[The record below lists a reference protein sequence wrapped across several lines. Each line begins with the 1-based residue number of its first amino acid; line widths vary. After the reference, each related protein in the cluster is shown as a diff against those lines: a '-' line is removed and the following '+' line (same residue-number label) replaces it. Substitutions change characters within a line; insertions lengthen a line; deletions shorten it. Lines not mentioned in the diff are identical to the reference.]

1 MTRSNRQSVAAPVL
15 TLAVWGAAFLWMVL
29 RLG

>member
-1 MTRSNRQSVAAPVL
+1 MTRSNRQSVVVPAL
-15 TLAVWGAAFLWMVL
+15 TLAIWGAAFLWMVL